1 MLFNSFS
8 YLIFFPVVVL
18 LYFAIPHKAR
28 YLWLLVASYY
38 FYMAWNPKYALLM
51 ALSTILTYLSGL
63 LIGNENRLAEA
74 ARKDGSAGRAQM
86 SGYAF
91 RKKLWV
97 FLSMTSNLSILF
109 LFKYFD
115 FFIDNAN
122 RVLGRFGM
130 ELLNPAFDVI
140 LPVGISFYT
149 FQALSYTMDV
159 YRGEIYVE
167 KNPFKYALFVS
178 FFPQL
183 VAGPIE
189 RSKNLLVQISRRH
202 YFDYERAKNG
212 LLLMFWGFFLKLVVA
227 DRVAVI
233 VNTVYNGYTN
243 YQGLVLVVA
252 TLFFGIQIYCDF
264 ASYSLIAKGS
274 AQVMGFRL
282 MDNFRQ
288 PYFARSIGEFWHR
301 WHISLST
308 WFRDYLYIPLGGNRK
323 GTLRKYINIM
333 IVFLVSGLWHGANWT
348 FLVWGFLHGAFQVIG
363 QITKPL
369 KNRVTDLLGIDREAA
384 SYKLG
389 QMVITYIL
397 ANFAWIFFRAPHITA
412 ARGII
417 GNMFSIWNPW
427 VLVDGSL
434 YELGLSPESF
444 WVGIFSI
451 LLLIG
456 VSVAQ
461 YRGIHIR
468 ERFAE
473 QGLIFR
479 WFVTL
484 GLLFSIIIFGIYGPG
499 YSASQF
505 IYFQF

>member
-18 LYFAIPHKAR
+18 LYFVIPHKAR
-28 YLWLLVASYY
+28 YLWLLAASYY

-51 ALSTILTYLSGL
+51 GLSTLLTYLSGL
-63 LIGNENRLAEA
+63 LIGNENRLVGCAES
-74 ARKDGSAGRAQM
+74 GSRRHKGAL
-86 SGYAF
+86 S

-97 FLSMTSNLSILF
+97 FLSMVSNLSILF

-115 FFIDNAN
+115 FFIDNLN

-202 YFDYERAKNG
+202 YFDYERVKNG

-243 YQGLVLVVA
+243 YQGLVLVLA

-274 AQVMGFRL
+274 AQVMGFQL

-323 GTLRKYINIM
+323 GTFRKYVNIM
-333 IVFLVSGLWHGANWT
+333 VVFLVSGLWHGANWT
-348 FLVWGFLHGAFQVIG
+348 FLIWGFLHGAFQVMG
-363 QITKPL
+363 QITKPF
-369 KNRVTDLLGIDREAA
+369 KIRITDLLGIDREAA

-389 QMVITYIL
+389 QMLVTYL
-397 ANFAWIFFRAPHITA
+397 LVNFAWIFFRAPGFTA
-412 ARGII
+412 AKGII
-417 GNMFSIWNPW
+417 KNMFSIWNPW
-427 VLVDGSL
+427 ILTDGSL
-434 YELGLSPESF
+434 YTLGLTPGSF
-444 WVGIFSI
+444 WVGIVSI
-451 LLLIG
+451 LLLLG
-456 VSVAQ
+456 VSIAQ
-461 YRGIHIR
+461 YRGFRIR
-468 ERFAE
+468 ESFAR

-479 WFVTL
+479 WTLTL

-499 YSASQF
+499 YSESQF

>member
-8 YLIFFPVVVL
+8 YLIFFPIVVL
-18 LYFAIPHKAR
+18 LYFAFPHRIR
-28 YLWLLVASYY
+28 YIWLLISSYY
-38 FYMAWNPKYALLM
+38 FYMAWNPKYALLI
-51 ALSTILTYLSGL
+51 ALSTFLTYLSGL
-63 LIGNENRLAEA
+63 LIGKE
-74 ARKDGSAGRAQM
+74 KK
-86 SGYAF
+86 F
-91 RKKLWV
+91 HWRKKLWV
-97 FLSMTSNLSILF
+97 FLSMASNLSILF

-122 RVLGRFGM
+122 RVLAYFDL

-159 YRGEIYVE
+159 YRKDIYVE
-167 KNPFKYALFVS
+167 KNLLKYALFVS

-202 YFDYERAKNG
+202 YFDYERVKRG
-212 LLLMFWGFFLKLVVA
+212 LLLMLWGLFLKLVVA

-233 VNTVYNGYTN
+233 VNKVYNSYGEYE
-243 YQGLVLVVA
+243 GLILVLA

-274 AQVMGFRL
+274 AEVMGFQL
-282 MDNFRQ
+282 MDNFHQ
-288 PYFARSIGEFWHR
+288 PYLARSIGEFWRR

-323 GTLRKYINIM
+323 GNPRKYLNIM

-348 FLVWGFLHGAFQVIG
+348 FVVWGFLHGFFQVIG
-363 QITKPL
+363 QVTKPA
-369 KNRVTDLLGIDREAA
+369 RVKIAEVLNIDMG
-384 SYKLG
+384 SYSYRLM
-389 QMVITYIL
+389 QTIITYIL
-397 ANFAWIFFRAPHITA
+397 VNFAWIFFRAPGIRA
-412 ARGII
+412 AKGII
-417 GNMFSIWNPW
+417 NNIFVIWNPW
-427 VLVDGSL
+427 ILTDGTL
-434 YELGLSPESF
+434 YTLGLSAGSF
-444 WVGIFSI
+444 WVGISSI
-451 LLLIG
+451 VLLLG
-456 VSVAQ
+456 VSIAQ
-461 YRGIHIR
+461 YNGIHIR
-468 ERFAE
+468 EEFGK
-473 QGLIFR
+473 QGLVFR
-479 WFVTL
+479 WSITL
-484 GLLFSIIIFGIYGPG
+484 ALIFSIIIFGIYGPG